1 MQHKNFGKVLILM
14 GGRGE
19 REVSLMSGAMVLA
32 AMQRQ
37 GLNVEALDVGDDI
50 IEQLQTINPDRVFVA
65 LHGEDGEDGKIQSL
79 LELMHIPY
87 VGSGVAASAVA
98 MNKYTSSL
106 VCLGL
111 GLPAIPM
118 ILLRNATDL
127 QNINFDFP
135 ICIKPVNDGSSRGV
149 TKVTVVE
156 QLVPAYEKASKYDAE
171 VIAQPWIEGRE
182 FTVSILGD
190 QPLPVT
196 EIATPDGEFYDY
208 EAKYF
213 KDTTG
218 YICPAVITEA
228 ESGELQDLA
237 MQVFRALD
245 CRHFARVDFLQDSQ
259 GKFWFLEANTI
270 PGLTSHSLLPIAAKA
285 VGIEFDD
292 LMIKLLEFTL

>member
-1 MQHKNFGKVLILM
+1 MVLM

-19 REVSLMSGAMVLA
+19 REVSLMSGEMVLA

-37 GLNVEALDVGDDI
+37 GLNVKALDVGEDV
-50 IEQLQTINPDRVFVA
+50 IEQLQAINPDRVFIA

-87 VGSGVAASAVA
+87 VGSGVAASAIA

-106 VCLGL
+106 MCSGL

-118 ILLRNATDL
+118 ILLRNAAGL
-127 QNINFDFP
+127 QNINFNFP
-135 ICIKPVNDGSSRGV
+135 VCIKPVNDGSSRGV
-149 TKVTVVE
+149 TKVTAVE
-156 QLVPAYEKASKYDAE
+156 QLLPAYEKASQYDAE

-228 ESGELQDLA
+228 ESRELQDLA
-237 MQVFRALD
+237 VQVFQALD
-245 CRHFARVDFLQDSQ
+245 CRHFTRVDFLQDSK

-270 PGLTSHSLLPIAAKA
+270 PGLTNHSLLPMAAKA